1 MSNTNQE
8 EAEATVRSL
17 QLGLCLLSPSPECEA
32 AIKPFLCLYQFGLCD
47 SDNQPHRG
55 TRASCER
62 LRDDVVPWLVNVVV
76 SELINIHS
84 AGRCWISGGKFKCGF
99 ALCARVA

>member
-1 MSNTNQE
+1 MYMPP
-8 EAEATVRSL
+8 
-17 QLGLCLLSPSPECEA
+17 LL
-32 AIKPFLCLYQFGLCD
+32 LLLYPIHLFRRLFICCGFRRWDILPVIMDTFQGWYKD
-47 SDNQPHRG
+47 G
-55 TRASCER
+55 TEGTYDYRP
-62 LRDDVVPWLVNVVV
+62 VVPWLVNVVV